1 METMTELLVA
11 KGIQSSLADLDL
23 NDPMARTHCLGL
35 ISAMERSLDR
45 IRNAEWDAEE
55 AAIEAEYAAGSV
67 PLEPSCFDR
76 FIAEGFDKMVADTI
90 KTRQIATMTA
100 EEEEAFDELEQR
112 ASHVCPVF
120 APNGLA
126 S

>member
-1 METMTELLVA
+1 MTPMTELDIL
-11 KGIQSSLADLDL
+11 KGLQASLSGLILD
-23 NDPMARTHCLGL
+23 DPMARTHCLGL
-35 ISAMERSLDR
+35 ISAMESSLDR

-90 KTRQIATMTA
+90 KTR
-100 EEEEAFDELEQR
+100 
-112 ASHVCPVF
+112 
-120 APNGLA
+120 
-126 S
+126 